1 MKKYIAISFL
11 LIALSSI
18 QISFWYENCDKQY
31 QKYLSTYEEVEEL
44 VEEKSQLKKKLE
56 TQYPSASPTFIMKKY
71 NKETEE
77 LMEKYYALEKTLD
90 NYWDDFNTCKNN
102 TEKLLEKEDNLVKEY
117 FQRWYDYHSAW
128 DYLNAIKY
136 YKKAEAVYSTKEAK
150 SNLSLAYFEYANGRV
165 YKEQYDEAIKYY
177 NLALKSGYLHT
188 YNIHYNI
195 GLCYYYK
202 AEKNNFDDINLKQAL
217 NNYEKAL
224 EVTSDYTE
232 IKKVKVSIEEIQ
244 SIFANKAKQE
254 QDEQLENQRILER
267 KQQEKENKRIY
278 EAEKIQEEKNEK
290 LKEKANKVLDKIDDN
305 TQSYSDTKRLKLYN
319 KYIELLTNYSE
330 TKAQWD
336 LKFIVDFIIKVLQ
349 RKVDNNFEPTLEDV
363 LGL

>member
-1 MKKYIAISFL
+1 
-11 LIALSSI
+11 
-18 QISFWYENCDKQY
+18 
-31 QKYLSTYEEVEEL
+31 
-44 VEEKSQLKKKLE
+44 
-56 TQYPSASPTFIMKKY
+56 
-71 NKETEE
+71 
-77 LMEKYYALEKTLD
+77 
-90 NYWDDFNTCKNN
+90 
-102 TEKLLEKEDNLVKEY
+102 
-117 FQRWYDYHSAW
+117 
-128 DYLNAIKY
+128 LNAIKY

-336 LKFIVDFIIKVLQ
+336 LRFIVDFIIKGLQ